1 MLLLKYNDLLL
12 ELYEVVKEVKTK
24 EDPNYKFSELFI
36 GLNNLLNLEKICDD
50 YFSRLNDLTDVE
62 LNNFNGFASL
72 DAASRKKL
80 EEDYI
85 EAYQKGLIDKKF
97 LNEYPN
103 VTDYVAAIFLNELK
117 DSFFS
122 PLFAK
127 VFNKRIKNT
136 YIEDSTLLN
145 IFKTRSIN
153 YKKISQGEDN
163 LGTLFKNV
171 IKEFELLTIIYK
183 ANGLNGVVSVEHYD
197 TLLNLADYNE
207 KIVKYDNRLLQ
218 MDRYEMYEYIKNHSK
233 DDYISYEDK
242 DSLAGLFLKLQKSK
256 YWFSNQYLTLV
267 LNITG
272 SNSCLYKA
280 FFNEDL
286 AYAAGL
292 FLYYLKDKEFFNAV
306 TEEIDGNTVFRNL
319 DGLIDKISKYK
330 LIVKNEVSNED
341 IKDVH
346 KGIEKVFQN
355 VKDGVIVLEK
365 NGDNKKL

>member
-50 YFSRLNDLTDVE
+50 YFSRVNDLTDVE

-103 VTDYVAAIFLNELK
+103 VTDYVAAIFSNELK

-145 IFKTRSIN
+145 IFKTSSIN
-153 YKKISQGEDN
+153 YKKIGQGEDN

-207 KIVKYDNRLLQ
+207 KIVKYDDRLLQ

-233 DDYISYEDK
+233 DDYISYEDTNIGT
-242 DSLAGLFLKLQKSK
+242 DNLVYTRVETTDNYDCIYQSDLLGWVGTIGYSEEGA
-256 YWFSNQYLTLV
+256 WFSNVYEAQKDEMIKAAAFYT
-267 LNITG
+267 TG
-272 SNSCLYKA
+272 PSSYFDIFIVRDFTDSQSFDTMEYVKSGYIIENGKLYKTCKTK
-280 FFNEDL
+280 
-286 AYAAGL
+286 
-292 FLYYLKDKEFFNAV
+292 LYKCL
-306 TEEIDGNTVFRNL
+306 L
-319 DGLIDKISKYK
+319 
-330 LIVKNEVSNED
+330 
-341 IKDVH
+341 
-346 KGIEKVFQN
+346 
-355 VKDGVIVLEK
+355 
-365 NGDNKKL
+365 